1 MRNCGHPKARRD
13 GLVLRELPDELLVY
27 DTETHEAH
35 CLNET
40 AAFVWKQCDGTASVS
55 EIGDRL
61 RANFDTEMDDEVVWV
76 ALEDLWKR
84 QLFDGDSAPAR
95 EGTMSRS
102 TVLKRAAVVA
112 AVSVPV
118 VTSIVAPTAA
128 HAATFLPC
136 GSQCSLTGGAPCAPA
151 CPCTN
156 GVCTT
161 PGTGARH
168 DRPR

>member
-1 MRNCGHPKARRD
+1 MRDSGYPTARRD

-61 RANFDTEMDDEVVWV
+61 RATFDTEMDDEVVWV

-84 QLFDGDSAPAR
+84 QLLEGEAAPVR
-95 EGTMSRS
+95 EGSMSRS

-128 HAATFLPC
+128 HAASFIACGQACTPTGTPC
-136 GSQCSLTGGAPCAPA
+136 QQG

-156 GVCTT
+156 GVCT
-161 PGTGARH
+161 
-168 DRPR
+168 

>member
-1 MRNCGHPKARRD
+1 MRNSGYPTARRD

-40 AAFVWKQCDGTASVS
+40 AAFVWKQCDGTASVA

-61 RANFDTEMDDEVVWV
+61 RATFGAEIDDEVVWHS
-76 ALEDLWKR
+76 LEDLWKR
-84 QLFDGDSAPAR
+84 QLLEGEAAPAR
-95 EGTMSRS
+95 EGSMSRS

-128 HAATFLPC
+128 HAASFIPC
-136 GSQCSLTGGAPCAPA
+136 GSPCTQGGTPCAS
-151 CPCTN
+151 PCTCVN
-156 GVCTT
+156 GTCAS
-161 PGTGARH
+161 PGR
-168 DRPR
+168 